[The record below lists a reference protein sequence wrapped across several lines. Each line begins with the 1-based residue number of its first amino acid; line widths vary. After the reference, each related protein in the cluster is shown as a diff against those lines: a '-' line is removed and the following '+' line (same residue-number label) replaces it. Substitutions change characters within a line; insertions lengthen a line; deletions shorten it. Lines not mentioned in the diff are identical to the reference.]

1 MSDASAVYVVWALT
15 LGVISAVSLPLGSLV
30 GLNVRFGQRY
40 IAILTAFGAGAL
52 ILREVHRE
60 DGRRGRARGR
70 GRAGGV
76 ERGGET

>member
-1 MSDASAVYVVWALT
+1 
-15 LGVISAVSLPLGSLV
+15 V

-40 IAILTAFGAGAL
+40 IAILAAFGAGAL
-52 ILREVHRE
+52 ILREAHRE